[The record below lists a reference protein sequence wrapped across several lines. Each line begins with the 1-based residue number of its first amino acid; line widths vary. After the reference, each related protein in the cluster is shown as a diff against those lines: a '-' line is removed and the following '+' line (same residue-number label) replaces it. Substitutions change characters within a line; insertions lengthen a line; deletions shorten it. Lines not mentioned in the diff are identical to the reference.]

1 MLARGDAPA
10 RMAGEPLN
18 EKLTHE
24 STLMDDRT
32 LLAAIGE
39 ALFGPRWQ
47 ADISRELKVSDRSV
61 RKWIA
66 DNKVPDG
73 VWRDLSVLLADRRE
87 VIDSLLIAVRDR
99 S

>member
-1 MLARGDAPA
+1 MARGDAPA

-18 EKLTHE
+18 ETLTHE

-39 ALFGPRWQ
+39 ALFGLRWQ
-47 ADISRELKVSDRSV
+47 ADISRELKVSDRSI
-61 RKWIA
+61 RNWIA
-66 DNKVPDG
+66 DNKVQIG
-73 VWRDLSVLLADRRE
+73 VWRDLIVLLADRRE
-87 VIDSLLIAVRDR
+87 VIESLLIAVRER